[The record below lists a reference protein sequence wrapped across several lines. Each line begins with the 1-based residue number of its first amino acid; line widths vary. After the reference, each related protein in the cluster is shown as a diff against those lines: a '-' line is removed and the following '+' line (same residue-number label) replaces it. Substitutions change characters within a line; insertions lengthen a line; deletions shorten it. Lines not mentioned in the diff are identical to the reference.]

1 MKLSESPIT
10 QHNFNGHTF
19 FLKRDDMLH
28 SHFSGNK
35 ARKFMALM
43 ETQNSDIKTLISY
56 GSAQSNAMYS
66 LAALAQIKGWAFEFY
81 VHHIPSWLKSS
92 PIGNYRGA

>member
-66 LAALAQIKGWAFEFY
+66 LAALAR
-81 VHHIPSWLKSS
+81 LKVGHLSFMF
-92 PIGNYRGA
+92 ITFHLG

>member
-43 ETQNSDIKTLISY
+43 EEQNPDITTLI
-56 GSAQSNAMYS
+56 
-66 LAALAQIKGWAFEFY
+66 
-81 VHHIPSWLKSS
+81 
-92 PIGNYRGA
+92 